1 VCWRTDCHVKAENN
15 APKGW
20 AQNPVLF
27 FPPKPWKTITLEK
40 NCSAVGKDYQT
51 EAQEA
56 DVYGQAISQQAA
68 LAA

>member
-1 VCWRTDCHVKAENN
+1 MGTEPCA
-15 APKGW
+15 
-20 AQNPVLF
+20 LL
-27 FPPKPWKTITLEK
+27 PPKPWKTIMLEK

-56 DVYGQAISQQAA
+56 EVYGQAISQQAA